1 MNKRDVD
8 QDRRKKSERCG
19 LGFSVSVR
27 YQPSERT
34 MDANI
39 WDETQMERTKLTVG
53 AQDKKQRGSEYDFV
67 QEDAVE
73 FVERC
78 LNNGI
83 RIEDLLQERKEKE
96 EKLSQA
102 NSEFERI
109 QIERA
114 TLPVTKYRQQVLDI
128 VAKNQIVIIEAETG
142 SGKTTQIP
150 QFLHDAGYTKKGMI
164 GCTQPRRVACME
176 VSSRV
181 AQEMGVKLGN
191 EVGYSVRFE
200 NKTSE
205 RTVLKYLTD
214 GMLLREFLTEPD
226 LESYSVMMIDEAHE
240 RSLHTDV
247 LLGLIKDV
255 ARARED
261 LKIIISSATI
271 DSAKFSHYFDDAP
284 ILSIPGRRFNVM
296 TQSVCAKRVTRS
308 YLKAPVNDYQIVC
321 VKTVMQIHMTQELPG
336 DILVFL
342 TGQEDIEAVQEGL
355 QKQVRIYGNKIKEL
369 LILPLYSALPRKEQQ
384 LVAFAAR
391 AHA

>member
-1 MNKRDVD
+1 
-8 QDRRKKSERCG
+8 
-19 LGFSVSVR
+19 
-27 YQPSERT
+27 
-34 MDANI
+34 
-39 WDETQMERTKLTVG
+39 MERTKLTVG

-67 QEDAVE
+67 QEDAIE

-78 LNNGI
+78 LSNGI

-114 TLPVTKYRQQVLDI
+114 TLPVTKYRQQVLDM
-128 VAKNQIVIIEAETG
+128 VEKNQIVIIEAETG

-150 QFLHDAGYTKKGMI
+150 QFLHEAGYTKRGMI

-200 NKTSE
+200 NKTNE

-284 ILSIPGRRFNVM
+284 ILSIPGRRFSVM
-296 TQSVCAKRVTRS
+296 TQLERASGVTCS

-321 VKTVMQIHMTQELPG
+321 VKTVMQIHITQELPG

-342 TGQEDIEAVQEGL
+342 TGQEEIEFACDVFILIGVL
-355 QKQVRIYGNKIKEL
+355 KRRCWKSVRE
-369 LILPLYSALPRKEQQ
+369 SARTIPSR
-384 LVAFAAR
+384 R
-391 AHA
+391 